1 MRELFDPVAE
11 EAGHSLRLTSAPD
24 LVIRG
29 DRQLLTQLFSNLIE
43 NAVVHTPRE
52 TAITLSLRGT
62 NGHAV
67 AQVRDDG
74 PGVPAEEHERL
85 FRRLYRREASR
96 TQPGYGL
103 GLALASAIAEL
114 HGARIRILDEGPGM
128 TVEIAFT
135 LARDAS

>member
-1 MRELFDPVAE
+1 MFDPVAE
-11 EAGHSLRLTSAPD
+11 EAGHSLRLTSAPG

-29 DRQLLTQLFSNLIE
+29 DRQLAHPAFFQ
-43 NAVVHTPRE
+43 PDRE
-52 TAITLSLRGT
+52 CGGPYATGQPQSRCPCAAT

-67 AQVRDDG
+67 AQVSDDG